1 MLVNTA
7 SEGESDESVVSGKSE
22 KRVERSESGGL
33 VIVGCLTGIG
43 FPPQLRAL
51 HENFKKIIRNFYE
64 EFYIEFM
71 TNFIKNLLYP
81 QENT

>member
-1 MLVNTA
+1 MKNEQREAKVQFGGRELLDLHRISTPI
-7 SEGESDESVVSGKSE
+7 KSPPRKNIE
-22 KRVERSESGGL
+22 KL
-33 VIVGCLTGIG
+33 
-43 FPPQLRAL
+43 
-51 HENFKKIIRNFYE
+51 KKIIRNFYE